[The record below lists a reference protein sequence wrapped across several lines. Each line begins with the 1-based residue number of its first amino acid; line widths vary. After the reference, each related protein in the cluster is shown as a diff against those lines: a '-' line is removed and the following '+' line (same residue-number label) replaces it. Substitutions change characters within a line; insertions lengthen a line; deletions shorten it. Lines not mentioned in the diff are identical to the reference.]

1 MNEIVILLGA
11 EIDLQAL
18 YERQTS
24 TARAELLETEMLSA
38 FQQLLHF
45 SRSASEFESGYRC
58 VRLRAFPYA
67 LFYKVEGR
75 RILLHAVLDTR
86 QDPASIRRRLGI

>member
-18 YERQTS
+18 YERQAS
-24 TARAELLETEMLSA
+24 PARAERLEAEILSA
-38 FQQLLHF
+38 FRQLAQFPL
-45 SRSASEFESGYRC
+45 SSSEFASGFRC
-58 VRLRAFPYA
+58 FRLRAFPYG

-75 RILLHAVLDTR
+75 RILIHAVLDTR
-86 QDPASIRRRLGI
+86 QDPASIRRRLGL